1 MVVFE
6 QVKKEDVEK
15 LLKHGFIKE
24 PNKTIYEELR
34 LKKANVTAVLYTSG
48 KLVLQGKK
56 EAVESAEKLISAKK
70 MGEKVKTK
78 NYVKES
84 GWVIGTDESLKG
96 DTFGGLTVAG
106 VKADDEL
113 REKLK
118 EIGVA
123 DSKTL
128 SDHEILPLAVKIRK
142 IASCVVYNILPEEY
156 NKKGKITLL
165 LNEYHRKCFEDLK
178 PGKHVVDLY
187 PGCTVGDIQ
196 ETKAESKY
204 VEVAAASILA
214 RAEALQQ
221 LSYLSKEAGFNL
233 PKGST
238 HVQLALFEL
247 KQRKLDFKKFTKID
261 FANVVGYLAKE

>member
-1 MVVFE
+1 M
-6 QVKKEDVEK
+6 
-15 LLKHGFIKE
+15 
-24 PNKTIYEELR
+24 
-34 LKKANVTAVLYTSG
+34 
-48 KLVLQGKK
+48 
-56 EAVESAEKLISAKK
+56 
-70 MGEKVKTK
+70 
-78 NYVKES
+78 
-84 GWVIGTDESLKG
+84 
-96 DTFGGLTVAG
+96 
-106 VKADDEL
+106 
-113 REKLK
+113 
-118 EIGVA
+118 A